1 MQQSELKPKLMITN
15 ITGRQQFY
23 RVSTLKEQ
31 GFTAVVEWP
40 ILLGSTVRTFA
51 YDELDHFRP
60 LTDAELNNYCRVRDE
75 ATKRAK

>member
-1 MQQSELKPKLMITN
+1 M
-15 ITGRQQFY
+15 
-23 RVSTLKEQ
+23 
-31 GFTAVVEWP
+31 
-40 ILLGSTVRTFA
+40 GSTVRTFA